1 MKKGLSFLSR
11 LTQMSVDTV
20 TAIGKDVM
28 DSINEAGKRRSSG
41 VCCEE
46 RLIGCG
52 VFFLLR
58 VFFLLWITEKE
69 NDGNEKESDEKVSE
83 GE

>member
-1 MKKGLSFLSR
+1 M
-11 LTQMSVDTV
+11 
-20 TAIGKDVM
+20 
-28 DSINEAGKRRSSG
+28 
-41 VCCEE
+41 
-46 RLIGCG
+46 
-52 VFFLLR
+52 R

>member
-1 MKKGLSFLSR
+1 M
-11 LTQMSVDTV
+11 
-20 TAIGKDVM
+20 
-28 DSINEAGKRRSSG
+28 
-41 VCCEE
+41 
-46 RLIGCG
+46 IGCG

-83 GE
+83 SNENENEGEHNKHPTQFTVTRKHHSFFFGL